1 MVAVTGSDQEDDEDE
16 VIAVVESEQKDDEE
30 KW

>member
-16 VIAVVESEQKDDEE
+16 VAVVESEQKDDEE